1 MDGNLSF
8 EKLLKLSEAAAA
20 KRDWLESENINNQ
33 ILGLLGKSAV
43 SNQTDLFSIAKR
55 YLSSIFGSG
64 LFLFE
69 DRPDESQLF
78 LKKVEDFRRLVLGR
92 REIRTSLQGLERD
105 LSEIQLFIQKPR
117 ADVHN
122 KAANALRRIGRPDL
136 ALKLCNL
143 LLSRSRINYYVLT
156 TRSWVY
162 GDLGQ
167 IDLALEDAELA
178 QRFLKSQPKGNNY
191 TQIALSR
198 AFRLRFKRDGDLEDS
213 KSATYWAEQAL
224 LANHNFHA
232 ANQLVAALR
241 CIGIKSDDPRIQ
253 RLESEFPSL
262 VRSADHVAAEIAT
275 EVVLLWPNNVGED
288 FEDFELIEEEQV
300 ELEEELPIDYYEDYL
315 PEHLQSLNNPRSP
328 HLEP

>member
-1 MDGNLSF
+1 VENDLSF
-8 EKLLKLSEAAAA
+8 ENLLKLSEVAA
-20 KRDWLESENINNQ
+20 KRRDWLEGERVNSQ
-33 ILGLLGKSAV
+33 ILRLLGKTSAN
-43 SNQTDLFSIAKR
+43 NQSDLLYVAKR
-55 YLSSIFGSG
+55 YISSILGTG

-69 DRPDESQLF
+69 SSSESSQEF
-78 LKKVEDFRRLVLGR
+78 LNKVEKFRNFVASKKDLH
-92 REIRTSLQGLERD
+92 TTLQGLERD

-136 ALKLCNL
+136 AIKLCNL

-156 TRSWVY
+156 TRSWAY

-213 KSATYWAEQAL
+213 KSATYWAEQAI

-253 RLESEFPSL
+253 MLESEFPSL